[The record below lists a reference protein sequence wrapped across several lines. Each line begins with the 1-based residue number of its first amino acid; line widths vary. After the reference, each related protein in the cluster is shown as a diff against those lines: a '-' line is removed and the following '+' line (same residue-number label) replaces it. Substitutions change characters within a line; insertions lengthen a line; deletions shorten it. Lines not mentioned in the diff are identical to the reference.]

1 MKRVWRLAAPAAI
14 ALSLSVPH
22 SAARGAPAHDG
33 GVHAARPAEGDAPGD
48 ASVSTGAV
56 RGISVIP
63 TMGSAEVVIAVEGS
77 VTMRDFTVDSPF
89 RVVLDLK
96 GARLGMPTDAYDG
109 TSRGAVRNVRLSQF
123 DANTVRIVVDL
134 DGVRDYSVV
143 SADGA
148 IRVAIVGGES
158 FVAWSSSGDLPAAVA
173 IEAEFATVGAVTIEA
188 PVAQPAAEEVA
199 EQLVAEQLVI
209 EQLVVEQSV
218 AEQPRTR
225 TASGADRSFSED
237 QPVASSASVM
247 SLVPAPVVAPVQ
259 QQRRITVNYEDADIR
274 DVLAAFAAF
283 SGRTIVTG
291 RDVEGKI
298 TAEIRDQPW
307 DVALEALLNAQGL
320 AKTEDVNGIITVDSY
335 ANILVRQS
343 SEPIVTRMV
352 SVNYANASSLAE
364 SIRALL
370 SRDCRAARAAAS
382 NPGQQGVMGGDQTQC
397 PARGQ
402 VTSDSATNSLLISE
416 VPSRMPELLGYVK
429 ALDVRTRQVSI
440 KAKLISVNRSATEQ
454 LGLSYDLGSTQGFSN
469 RLAPRLDN
477 TGKAIPGEFVVQL
490 GGNAL
495 VGVANANRI
504 YGQSSALS
512 LIFSTALG
520 KFSLT
525 SFLDALSE
533 QRLSDVQAEPTT
545 TTMDNKKARLLVG
558 QETPVRT
565 VDYGSAT
572 TPGQAP
578 RATVQFRETGIIL
591 EVTPHITN
599 NRQILMDV
607 YAEQS
612 ELQIVGGDLGFF
624 LPKRNVKTQ
633 VIVRDGETMAIG
645 GLTQTQVTKIRSG
658 IPILSSLPLLGRLFS
673 QTETR
678 EDKQDLLILIT
689 PHIVDE
695 GAPSDG
701 GH

>member
-1 MKRVWRLAAPAAI
+1 VK
-14 ALSLSVPH
+14 
-22 SAARGAPAHDG
+22 G
-33 GVHAARPAEGDAPGD
+33 
-48 ASVSTGAV
+48 
-56 RGISVIP
+56 
-63 TMGSAEVVIAVEGS
+63 
-77 VTMRDFTVDSPF
+77 TV
-89 RVVLDLK
+89 
-96 GARLGMPTDAYDG
+96 
-109 TSRGAVRNVRLSQF
+109 
-123 DANTVRIVVDL
+123 
-134 DGVRDYSVV
+134 
-143 SADGA
+143 
-148 IRVAIVGGES
+148 
-158 FVAWSSSGDLPAAVA
+158 
-173 IEAEFATVGAVTIEA
+173 
-188 PVAQPAAEEVA
+188 
-199 EQLVAEQLVI
+199 
-209 EQLVVEQSV
+209 
-218 AEQPRTR
+218 
-225 TASGADRSFSED
+225 
-237 QPVASSASVM
+237 
-247 SLVPAPVVAPVQ
+247 
-259 QQRRITVNYEDADIR
+259 
-274 DVLAAFAAF
+274 
-283 SGRTIVTG
+283 
-291 RDVEGKI
+291 

-307 DVALEALLNAQGL
+307 DVALDALLNAQQL
-320 AKTEDVNGIITVDSY
+320 AKTEDASGIITVDSY
-335 ANILVRQS
+335 SNILLRQS
-343 SEPIVTRMV
+343 SEPIITRLV

-364 SIRALL
+364 SVRSLL

-382 NPGQQGVMGGDQTQC
+382 DPTQGGGGGGNEQQC

-402 VTSDSATNSLLISE
+402 ATADSATNTLLISE

-429 ALDVRTRQVSI
+429 ALDVRTKQVSI
-440 KAKLISVNRSATEQ
+440 KGKLISVNRSATEQ

-469 RLAPRLDN
+469 RLAPRLDDA
-477 TGKAIPGEFVVQL
+477 GKTIPGEFVVQL

-495 VGVANANRI
+495 VGVANANRL

-512 LIFSTALG
+512 LIFSTVLG
-520 KFSLT
+520 TISLT

-572 TPGQAP
+572 MPGQAP

-673 QTETR
+673 QSSTR
-678 EDKQDLLILIT
+678 EDKQDLLILLT
-689 PHIVDE
+689 PHILDE
-695 GAPSDG
+695 GPG
-701 GH
+701 GGN

>member
-14 ALSLSVPH
+14 ALSLNAPQAGALG
-22 SAARGAPAHDG
+22 AADVTPAHPAAADA
-33 GVHAARPAEGDAPGD
+33 HAT
-48 ASVSTGAV
+48 SSMGAV
-56 RGISVIP
+56 RGISVVP
-63 TMGSAEVVIAVEGS
+63 ATGRAEVVIAVDGA
-77 VTMRDFTVDSPF
+77 VNVRDFTVDSPF
-89 RVVLDLK
+89 RVVLDLR
-96 GARLGMPTDAYDG
+96 GARLGMPTDAYDRV
-109 TSRGAVRNVRLSQF
+109 SRGGIRNVRLSQF
-123 DANTVRIVVDL
+123 DATTVRVVVDL
-134 DGVRDYSVV
+134 DGTRDYSVV
-143 SADGA
+143 TADGA
-148 IRVAIVGGES
+148 IRVAIDGGAD
-158 FVAWSSSGDLPAAVA
+158 FAAWSSDGLAPAAT
-173 IEAEFATVGAVTIEA
+173 ATVGAVAVESPAGADATAYYVESPYAAAAEPRPLA
-188 PVAQPAAEEVA
+188 PAPAVPLAQPA
-199 EQLVAEQLVI
+199 
-209 EQLVVEQSV
+209 
-218 AEQPRTR
+218 
-225 TASGADRSFSED
+225 
-237 QPVASSASVM
+237 
-247 SLVPAPVVAPVQ
+247 Q
-259 QQRRITVNYEDADIR
+259 QQRRITVTYEDADIR

-335 ANILVRQS
+335 SNILIRQS
-343 SEPIVTRMV
+343 SEPIVTRLV
-352 SVNYANASSLAE
+352 SVNYANAASLAE
-364 SIRALL
+364 SVRALL
-370 SRDCRAARAAAS
+370 SRDCRAARAAAMDPAS
-382 NPGQQGVMGGDQTQC
+382 TGGMGGANQQC

-402 VTSDSATNSLLISE
+402 VTADSATNSLLISE

-440 KAKLISVNRSATEQ
+440 KGKLISVNRSATEQ
-454 LGLSYDLGSTQGFSN
+454 LGLSYDLGSAQGFSN
-469 RLAPRLDN
+469 RLAPRLDAS
-477 TGKAIPGEFVVQL
+477 GKPIPGEFVVQL

-495 VGVANANRI
+495 VGIANANRL
-504 YGQSSALS
+504 YGQSSALG

-545 TTMDNKKARLLVG
+545 TTMDNKKARLVVG

-572 TPGQAP
+572 VPGQAP
-578 RATVQFRETGIIL
+578 RATVSFRETGIKL

-612 ELQIVGGDLGFF
+612 ELQIVGGDLGYFF
-624 LPKRNVKTQ
+624 PNRNVRTQ
-633 VIVRDGETMAIG
+633 VIVRDGETLAIG
-645 GLTQTQVTKIRSG
+645 GLTQTQVTKVRSG

-678 EDKQDLLILIT
+678 EDKQDLLILLT
-689 PHIVDE
+689 PHILDE
-695 GAPSDG
+695 EPGNG
-701 GH
+701 N

>member
-14 ALSLSVPH
+14 ALTLGAPP
-22 SAARGAPAHDG
+22 AAALGAPAP
-33 GVHAARPAEGDAPGD
+33 AAAAWPATGDAPSD
-48 ASVSTGAV
+48 ATGAV
-56 RGISVIP
+56 RGISVVP
-63 TMGSAEVVIAVEGS
+63 ASGRAEVVIAVEGT
-77 VTMRDFTVDSPF
+77 VTIRDFAVESPF
-89 RVVLDLK
+89 RVVIDLR
-96 GARLGMPTDAYDG
+96 GARLGMPTDAYDRV
-109 TSRGAVRNVRLSQF
+109 SRGGVRNVRLSQF
-123 DANTVRIVVDL
+123 DASTVRVVVDL
-134 DGVRDYSVV
+134 DGRRDYSVV
-143 SADGA
+143 NVDGA
-148 IRVAIVGGES
+148 IRVAINGGDD
-158 FVAWSSSGDLPAAVA
+158 FTAWSSDGDLPETVVAV
-173 IEAEFATVGAVTIEA
+173 ATVGAVA
-188 PVAQPAAEEVA
+188 VGMP
-199 EQLVAEQLVI
+199 
-209 EQLVVEQSV
+209 
-218 AEQPRTR
+218 
-225 TASGADRSFSED
+225 GAD
-237 QPVASSASVM
+237 QPFADDAPIRQQQAVRPVK
-247 SLVPAPVVAPVQ
+247 PVVVAAPVQ
-259 QQRRITVNYEDADIR
+259 PQQRRITVNYEDADIR

-291 RDVEGKI
+291 RDVEGKV
-298 TAEIRDQPW
+298 TAEIRNQPW
-307 DVALEALLNAQGL
+307 DVALDALLNAQQL
-320 AKTEDVNGIITVDSY
+320 AKTEDPSGIITVDSY
-335 ANILVRQS
+335 SNILLRQS
-343 SEPIVTRMV
+343 SEPIVTRLV
-352 SVNYANASSLAE
+352 SVNYANAASLSE
-364 SIRALL
+364 SVRALL
-370 SRDCRAARAAAS
+370 SRDCRAARAAATE
-382 NPGQQGVMGGDQTQC
+382 PGQVTAGGSDQQC

-402 VTSDSATNSLLISE
+402 ATADSATNTLLISE
-416 VPSRMPELLGYVK
+416 VPSRMAELLSYVK
-429 ALDVRTRQVSI
+429 ALDVRTKQVSI
-440 KAKLISVNRSATEQ
+440 KGKLISVNRSATEQ

-469 RLAPRLDN
+469 RLAPRLDDD
-477 TGKAIPGEFVVQL
+477 GKTIPGEFVVQL

-495 VGVANANRI
+495 VGVANANRL

-512 LIFSTALG
+512 LIFSTVLG

-533 QRLSDVQAEPTT
+533 ERLSDVQAEPTT

-658 IPILSSLPLLGRLFS
+658 IPILSKLPLLGRLFS

-678 EDKQDLLILIT
+678 EDKQDLLILLT
-689 PHIVDE
+689 PHILDE
-695 GAPSDG
+695 GPG
-701 GH
+701 GGN